1 MESVFR
7 NIQRTRPNTI
17 TFQLQPTSVAY
28 ANTLRRLCMS
38 YVETVAFRADM
49 NDKGD
54 TTDVQI
60 LANSTPMTNEM
71 LAHRIGLI
79 PIHVEDPLAWTD
91 EVAENFT
98 FALDKENQTDEVM
111 DVVASDFRVI
121 ERRGEEMIPIPST
134 RFFKPHD
141 ETNDTVLLAV
151 LKPLMPGGK
160 AEEVRIKAK
169 ATVGIGRDNA
179 RFIPTAQCAY
189 SYTRDSDPVHQKAV
203 FDDWVVRNKKA
214 KDLQSLD
221 TDAPLKEKLVREFN
235 TLEINR
241 CYLKDEGGEPYSF
254 DFTIESAGVLKPEY
268 IVRRA
273 CEKGAELCG
282 RYADAALTPDVTVQR
297 VEGRLIGYDFFFLKQ
312 DHTLGHLIQAWL
324 DTNMVGN
331 GEITFAGYDIPHP
344 LRDEMVIRI
353 GVTGSDEAATAAA
366 ARRAL
371 TAAMIACQGMFQAW
385 RDQWASLVAPAGV
398 VGVGGPGGGG
408 AAAGS
413 QAPKKVVRRAVLR
426 PSAPGAM

>member
-7 NIQRTRPNTI
+7 NIQRPRPNTI

-71 LAHRIGLI
+71 LAHRVGLL
-79 PIHVEDPLAWTD
+79 PLHVEDPLSWTD
-91 EVAENFT
+91 EMAENFT
-98 FALDKENQTDEVM
+98 FTLDKENQTDEVM
-111 DVVASDFRVI
+111 DVFASDFRVM
-121 ERRGEEMIPIPST
+121 ERRGEETIPIPSN

-141 ETNDTVLLAV
+141 ETHDTCLLAV

-169 ATVGIGRDNA
+169 ATMGIGRDNA
-179 RFIPTAQCAY
+179 RFIPTSQCAY

-203 FDDWVVRNKKA
+203 FDDWVIRNKKA
-214 KDLQSLD
+214 KDLVSLE

-241 CYLKDEGGEPYSF
+241 CYLKDNSGEPYSF

-282 RYADAALTPDVTVQR
+282 RYADAALSPDVMVQR
-297 VEGRLIGYDFFFLKQ
+297 VEGRLIGYDFFFQKQ

-353 GVTGSDEAATAAA
+353 GVSGSDEAATAAS

-371 TAAMIACQGMFQAW
+371 TAAMVACQGMFQAW
-385 RDQWASLVAPAGV
+385 RDMWASAVAPAGV
-398 VGVGGPGGGG
+398 AT
-408 AAAGS
+408 AAAATAAAA
-413 QAPKKVVRRAVLR
+413 QTAKKPVRRAVLR
-426 PSAPGAM
+426 PGAAATAAV